1 VSLELESRDRD
12 DDTKWC
18 YLEFIVVFKDNV
30 SKADIDK
37 YAKEVNE
44 AGRFFTSLLQYLDLI
59 ATLGGNVG
67 QRYDSVLNGFSA
79 TIPDSFMSQLQ
90 SLQGEGVIDYIGKA
104 LSA

>member
-1 VSLELESRDRD
+1 
-12 DDTKWC
+12 
-18 YLEFIVVFKDNV
+18 
-30 SKADIDK
+30 
-37 YAKEVNE
+37 
-44 AGRFFTSLLQYLDLI
+44 LDLI

-104 LSA
+104 LST